1 MDRRLIPVGLIGLG
15 TVTAAGG
22 VALGA
27 KGTRS
32 IATAQGRIGEASARY
47 GDERAAFDNHWRETN
62 DQLIVLGKCQARA
75 FELVVGRMAD
85 FLRRNDKLVNEAERL
100 LFDGVEPIQRHLTI
114 EATLGLEPQSWIHG
128 IFASARTGLGIN
140 RGLRIGAKGYA
151 KASTGTPISRL
162 SGAAEKSAMNA
173 FFGGGSKAAG
183 GAGMVVGQR
192 ALVAATVGPA
202 VLVSGLLVMMQGERA
217 KTGARAYES
226 CVSIEIGDM
235 AQMRRRFDA
244 IGVRAAEIESVL
256 DKLVDRATAALDLLE
271 SEPFN
276 SVHHEVPFHQA
287 MSLAIAVRD
296 VAMAQVIDSP
306 GDLDDEITQLKL
318 KYRPLIKESAD
329 D

>member
-1 MDRRLIPVGLIGLG
+1 MIGFG

-32 IATAQGRIGEASARY
+32 IVTAQGRIGEASARH
-47 GDERAAFDNHWRETN
+47 GEERAAFENHWRETN
-62 DQLIVLGKCQARA
+62 DKLIVLGNCQARA

-85 FLRRNDKLVNEAERL
+85 FLRRNEKLVNEAGRL
-100 LFDGVEPIQRHLTI
+100 LVDGIEPIQRQLTI
-114 EATLGLEPQSWIHG
+114 ESTLGQEPRAWING
-128 IFASARTGLGIN
+128 IFASTRTGIGLN
-140 RGLRIGAKGYA
+140 KGLRVGAKDYA
-151 KASTGTPISRL
+151 KASTGTPISKL
-162 SGAAEKSAMNA
+162 SGAAEKNALNA

-183 GAGMVVGQR
+183 GAGKVVGQR

-202 VLVSGLLVMMQGERA
+202 VLVSGLLVMMQGEKA

-226 CVSIEIGDM
+226 SVNIEIGEM
-235 AQMRRRFDA
+235 AQMRARFDA
-244 IGVRAAEIESVL
+244 IGIRAAEIEHVL

-271 SEPFN
+271 SEPFT
-276 SVHHEVPFHQA
+276 VHREVPFRQA

-296 VAMAQVIDSP
+296 VAMAQVINGP

-318 KYRPLIKESAD
+318 KYRPLIKETTD